1 MSYRIGKCKICG
13 QQIHLHDGPER
24 RIVRFKN
31 MCEHVEE
38 ALKNARNK
46 GQVYEV
52 IEITRRNVY

>member
-1 MSYRIGKCKICG
+1 
-13 QQIHLHDGPER
+13 LHDGPER

-52 IEITRRNVY
+52 IEIARRNVY